1 MHVQEWDG
9 VESRINAGGDL
20 EKKIG
25 DDVGLDLGLTT
36 ITLVAIF
43 CLPITLS
50 TIFFF
55 GLYVT
60 SYTQYIC
67 IIRYPHNLHK
77 VSQSSRKCLQ
87 HYKVQ
92 IIHL

>member
-1 MHVQEWDG
+1 MHLQEWDE

-36 ITLVAIF
+36 ITLVAIY
-43 CLPITLS
+43 CLQ
-50 TIFFF
+50 FFF
-55 GLYVT
+55 FFFCLYVT
-60 SYTQYIC
+60 SYTQYIY

-87 HYKVQ
+87 QYKV
-92 IIHL
+92 

>member
-1 MHVQEWDG
+1 VHVQEWDG

-55 GLYVT
+55 FSFMLHHIHNI
-60 SYTQYIC
+60 SILLDIH
-67 IIRYPHNLHK
+67 IISTK
-77 VSQSSRKCLQ
+77 
-87 HYKVQ
+87 
-92 IIHL
+92 

>member
-50 TIFFF
+50 SIFFF
-55 GLYVT
+55 LPLCYIIYTIYLY
-60 SYTQYIC
+60 Y
-67 IIRYPHNLHK
+67 
-77 VSQSSRKCLQ
+77 
-87 HYKVQ
+87 
-92 IIHL
+92 

>member
-9 VESRINAGGDL
+9 VESRINARGDL

-50 TIFFF
+50 TIFFLAF
-55 GLYVT
+55 MLHHIHNI
-60 SYTQYIC
+60 SILLDIH
-67 IIRYPHNLHK
+67 IISTK
-77 VSQSSRKCLQ
+77 
-87 HYKVQ
+87 
-92 IIHL
+92 

>member
-9 VESRINAGGDL
+9 VESRINVGGDL

-43 CLPITLS
+43 CLP
-50 TIFFF
+50 FFF
-55 GLYVT
+55 LAFMLHHIHNISVLLD
-60 SYTQYIC
+60 IH
-67 IIRYPHNLHK
+67 IISTK
-77 VSQSSRKCLQ
+77 
-87 HYKVQ
+87 
-92 IIHL
+92 

>member
-43 CLPITLS
+43 VYQLLCLP
-50 TIFFF
+50 FFF
-55 GLYVT
+55 YLYVT
-60 SYTQYIC
+60 SYTQYIY

-87 HYKVQ
+87 QYKVQ